1 MPAAFHVY
9 RPEHKYDTDGWL
21 AVGNFP
27 GDLLIQWLAHTMQ
40 ALELVLTW
48 VVVLTRQLINCR
60 QRMGVV
66 RRELRVD

>member
-1 MPAAFHVY
+1 MC
-9 RPEHKYDTDGWL
+9 TDRSINTTRTVKF

-27 GDLLIQWLAHTMQ
+27 GDLLIQWFAHTMQ
-40 ALELVLTW
+40 ALELVLTR

>member
-1 MPAAFHVY
+1 MG
-9 RPEHKYDTDGWL
+9 TDRSINTTRTVKF

-40 ALELVLTW
+40 ALELVLTR
-48 VVVLTRQLINCR
+48 VVVLPRQLINRR

>member
-1 MPAAFHVY
+1 MG
-9 RPEHKYDTDGWL
+9 TDRSINTTWTVKF

-40 ALELVLTW
+40 ALELVLTR

-60 QRMGVV
+60 QRMGVM
-66 RRELRVD
+66 RCELRVD